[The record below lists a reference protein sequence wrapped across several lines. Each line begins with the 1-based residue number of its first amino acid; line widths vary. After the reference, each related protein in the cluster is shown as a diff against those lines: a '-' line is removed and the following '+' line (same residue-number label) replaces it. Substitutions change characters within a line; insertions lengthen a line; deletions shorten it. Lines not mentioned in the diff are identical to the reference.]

1 MNSRTERSRSTYED
15 TRHSLNRGI
24 GDAKAAA
31 DDALDK
37 ADELVERTRRTAS
50 DAVDT
55 GARYARSATRQASS
69 LAGDVEDAIHRN
81 PLMAVGIAALVGWM
95 YGYFRRR

>member
-1 MNSRTERSRSTYED
+1 MNSRTERSRPSYED
-15 TRHSLNRGI
+15 ARHSLNRGI
-24 GDAKAAA
+24 GSAKHAA
-31 DDALDK
+31 DHAIDA
-37 ADELVERTRRTAS
+37 ADELVEHTRRAAS

-69 LAGDVEDAIHRN
+69 FAADFEDAIHRN
-81 PLMAVGIAALVGWM
+81 PLMAVGIAAFLGCM

>member
-1 MNSRTERSRSTYED
+1 MNSRTERSRSSYED

-24 GDAKAAA
+24 GNAKAAA

-37 ADELVERTRRTAS
+37 ADELVERTRRAAT

-55 GARYARSATRQASS
+55 GAQYARSATRRASS
-69 LAGDVEDAIHRN
+69 FAADFEGAIHRN
-81 PLMAVGIAALVGWM
+81 PLMAVGIAAFLGFF